1 MMTKNWFLEFCN
13 TESSGRLEGLR
24 KTKNK
29 KQKTKKGSEFMT
41 IEVEGNQESVL
52 PWKPREESER
62 VGSDELCQIRCRLRI
77 DY

>member
-1 MMTKNWFLEFCN
+1 M
-13 TESSGRLEGLR
+13 ESSGRLEGLR
-24 KTKNK
+24 KK
-29 KQKTKKGSEFMT
+29 KKKGSEFMT

-62 VGSDELCQIRCRLRI
+62 AGSDELCQIRCRLRI

>member
-1 MMTKNWFLEFCN
+1 
-13 TESSGRLEGLR
+13 
-24 KTKNK
+24 
-29 KQKTKKGSEFMT
+29 MT
-41 IEVEGNQESVL
+41 IEVKGNQGSVL